1 MKRREYTIDIVFNG
15 INIKKVII
23 DPHFELKHS
32 KSVNDEI
39 ILQLVNKLD
48 GELLIPDDIKQPYS
62 YFVEEIIL
70 NSKRYKM
77 IWLIED
83 EQIYIGVVNVYR
95 R

>member
-1 MKRREYTIDIVFNG
+1 MKRREYAIDIFFNG

-32 KSVNDEI
+32 KSINDEI
-39 ILQLVNKLD
+39 ILQLVKKLD
-48 GELLIPDDIKQPYS
+48 GELLIPDDIKPPYS

-83 EQIYIGVVNVYR
+83 EQIYIGVVNAYR

>member
-1 MKRREYTIDIVFNG
+1 MKRREYAIDIVFNG
-15 INIKKVII
+15 INIK
-23 DPHFELKHS
+23 P
-32 KSVNDEI
+32 
-39 ILQLVNKLD
+39 
-48 GELLIPDDIKQPYS
+48 PYS

-83 EQIYIGVVNVYR
+83 EQIYIGVANVYR